1 MVPEGGGFRLGAGV
15 PGPPGQEVAPG
26 RGLGFRLLGGGGAR
40 GEGGAR
46 GRGRFGLEEAGI
58 VQGHDGIETADEHAE
73 QGGEGEEE
81 GRQQT
86 VGFRPCDQTIG

>member
-1 MVPEGGGFRLGAGV
+1 MR
-15 PGPPGQEVAPG
+15 
-26 RGLGFRLLGGGGAR
+26 FRLLGGGGAR

-58 VQGHDGIETADEHAE
+58 VQGHDGVEAAEEAAE
-73 QGGEGEEE
+73 QGGEGEEK

-86 VGFRPCDQTIG
+86 VGLRPCDQTIGQAGHGRAEQGNGGLRVHGS